1 MLELEPPEFA
11 HLPYIANEKGSKL
24 VKEPNLNNLRSKK
37 FLPEAIINGV
47 ALLGWN
53 PPHREDP
60 GVVSA
65 PVNVF
70 MKHEV
75 LTPKDIG
82 ATVSIQMMSQTFS
95 SA

>member
-11 HLPYIANEKGSKL
+11 HLPFIANEKGKEL
-24 VKEPNLNNLRSKK
+24 VKEPTLSNLRSKK

-60 GVVSA
+60 GIISA

-75 LTPKDIG
+75 LTPKDIQ
-82 ATVSIQMMSQTFS
+82 ATVTPELVISIVQP
-95 SA
+95 

>member
-1 MLELEPPEFA
+1 MLEIEPPEFA
-11 HLPYIANEKGSKL
+11 HLSYISNQNGSKL
-24 VKEPNLNNLRSKK
+24 WKEEKISSMLEKG
-37 FLPEAIINGV
+37 FLPETILNGL

-60 GVVSA
+60 GIISS

-75 LTPKDIG
+75 LTEKDLLHLVRMHI
-82 ATVSIQMMSQTFS
+82 
-95 SA
+95 

>member
-1 MLELEPPEFA
+1 MLE
-11 HLPYIANEKGSKL
+11 KG
-24 VKEPNLNNLRSKK
+24 
-37 FLPEAIINGV
+37 FLPETIMNGL

-60 GVVSA
+60 GIISS

-75 LTPKDIG
+75 LIDKDLLSL
-82 ATVSIQMMSQTFS
+82 VSHLLTLKTTILVQFG
-95 SA
+95 